1 MALQSNEIRKGM
13 VIMHNGDPCIVLS
26 HLLQKFGRGGSHNK
40 TKLKNLK
47 TGSITPVTFS
57 GNETAELADVVNK
70 NVQFVYSEGETA
82 FFMDMTNFEQFI
94 VEIENIPGERDFL
107 KEGEQYQGV
116 FFDDKVISLI
126 LPKKMSFKV
135 KSAPAGARG
144 DSANNPQKEIILET
158 GLAIQ
163 APLFIKEGETVYVNT
178 DSYEYSGRDNT

>member
-1 MALQSNEIRKGM
+1 MSLQSNEIRKGM

-47 TGSITPVTFS
+47 SGAITPVTFS
-57 GNETAELADVVNK
+57 GNETAEQADVVTK
-70 NVQFVYSEGETA
+70 NVQFVYSEGDTA
-82 FFMDMTNFEQFI
+82 YFMDMSSFEQFT
-94 VEIENIPGERDFL
+94 VEIENIPSERDFL

-116 FFDDKVISLI
+116 FFDDKIISII
-126 LPKKMSFKV
+126 LPKKMSLKV
-135 KSAPAGARG
+135 TSAPIGVKG

-158 GLAIQ
+158 GLSIQ

-178 DSYEYSGRDNT
+178 DSNEYTGRDNT